1 MSAPEWDLTL
11 VHEAVEQAM
20 NTIGAAHA
28 GLPALDWMLWVDG
41 TLRGSARYDVRGYDE
56 QLAAVTPWIQTL
68 DLTPSATS
76 PGVAS
81 GERRVMPAIKAPSL
95 IVTALSLIVL
105 PSCCITDIH
114 DMHG

>member
-68 DLTPSATS
+68 DLTPEPLFETPYFTYYVWRGQLA
-76 PGVAS
+76 
-81 GERRVMPAIKAPSL
+81 EREIS
-95 IVTALSLIVL
+95 
-105 PSCCITDIH
+105 ITVSVRKKVVV
-114 DMHG
+114 